1 MSEVVGDL
9 AHLADRTDG
18 VQLTTAYEA
27 SLLAELL
34 LLDRSAL
41 ENVLIGTKKDILG
54 AARRSKDD
62 FGVTDTG
69 VHQVHALQA
78 FE

>member
-1 MSEVVGDL
+1 VSEVIGDL
-9 AHLADRTDG
+9 ANLADRTDG

-41 ENVLIGTKKDILG
+41 ENVLIWTKEDILCVLLG
-54 AARRSKDD
+54 GSK
-62 FGVTDTG
+62 TI
-69 VHQVHALQA
+69 L
-78 FE
+78 E